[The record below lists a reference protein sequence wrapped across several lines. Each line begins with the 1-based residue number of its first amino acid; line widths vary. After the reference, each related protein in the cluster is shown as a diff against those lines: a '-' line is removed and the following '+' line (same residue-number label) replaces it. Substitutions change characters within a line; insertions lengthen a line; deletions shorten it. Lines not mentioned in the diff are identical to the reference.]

1 MLEIRLAERE
11 AFVVWGYSVETDLEN
26 NDKDIGKLWDDY
38 KSVLESLSGNYS
50 GLYGVMWYTDE
61 THKSYFYMLAV
72 QIDNMIEF
80 PENNSI
86 QRLEIPKGLYA
97 IASLP
102 TDTDLVEAWTEFY
115 FKELPARKLETNH
128 QHGIFF
134 EWYPV
139 KGGIELWNPVKQLKS
154 D

>member
-1 MLEIRLAERE
+1 MLEIHLAERE

-26 NDKDIGKLWDDY
+26 NDKDIGELWAGY
-38 KSVLESLSGNYS
+38 KSELESLSCNCP
-50 GLYGVMWYTDE
+50 GLYGAMWYTDE
-61 THKSYFYMLAV
+61 THKRYFYMLAV
-72 QIDNMIEF
+72 QIDNMIEL

-97 IASLP
+97 VASLP
-102 TDTDLVEAWTEFY
+102 GNADLIEAWTEFY
-115 FKELPARKLETNH
+115 FRELPARKLETNH

-134 EWYPV
+134 EWYPA
-139 KGGIELWNPVKQLKS
+139 KGGVELWNSVKQLKS